1 VFRLR
6 TFGGLWLERDH
17 QRIGGLSPRRLGLL
31 AAVVVAGDRGISR
44 DGLLLLL
51 WPDSTEAKA
60 RHALAQ
66 TLYSLRRELGSE
78 LVRSEPAELLADP
91 AQLSSDL
98 TDFLAAKASGDFERA
113 AALYSGP
120 FLDGFYVPAADEFE
134 RWAEVERSRLRES
147 AMQAIEAAA
156 KQAGDAGRLEHAQG
170 HWCRLSVLAPH
181 NSRIALGYMTALA
194 EAGDVAGAIQYGRS
208 HEIARRQEVGVQPDP
223 AVGALL
229 SRLTRGEWR
238 SSAPGRIP
246 TVDPA
251 GPFPHNKTHE
261 PVRAAAP
268 PDQTPRHRKAWMV
281 AAGVVTLAALSLWLL
296 PSMLSGRE
304 AFPAGSVVVMAD
316 PTDLTGEPGLGRA
329 LASAAVVGL
338 QQSRHLTL
346 LSRPRIAES
355 LRRMGR
361 TGDTVLTDS
370 LALEVAARENARAV
384 LLLTLAGV
392 SGKYILTGRL
402 VSPQDGADIAVHR
415 VSVGAIDD
423 VVEGLDRLLREV
435 LASAGDPRNYRDS
448 LPPLP
453 TVTTRSLEALKLYA
467 EAGESWRRLQ
477 YDRARRLFERA
488 VAVDSGFALAH
499 AALGSY
505 HYFVNDRP
513 AGDVHYAIAQRL
525 RARLTFREQLT
536 LDSRL
541 AAARGDQAEERRI
554 DKTLA
559 ERYPSRETWYNYGTS
574 LMRHNQCDKALP
586 ALQKALTFDS
596 TSPNTHINIATCYK
610 SMGENRL
617 ALDAYAAAERA
628 DSSALTSFYI
638 NHEWGGVFVRLG
650 RYAEAEAAF
659 RRMLAL
665 PEDNDQARGH
675 RSLAYLEML
684 RGKYSAAIDH
694 LTSAA
699 ALSRGPGAGTS
710 LLRNEALLADAYLV
724 RGATALASR
733 ELDSAL
739 KVAGAQYVEP
749 GFLALLG
756 RVLVRAK
763 RTGDARRML
772 KRIEGALKP
781 DNSTD
786 RSARA
791 LLTAELA
798 LSGGD
803 PAAAFDAIRND
814 IDPVLAGWRTS
825 LLGRALAGRGVLDSA
840 LAVTA
845 AFSRTNGF
853 GVDTQGDWVM
863 APLEVARIAEAL
875 GDSATA
881 RAALQ
886 TLLDQWKDADPD
898 LRILRET
905 RLNLVRLQRGARN

>member
-1 VFRLR
+1 MVSA
-6 TFGGLWLERDH
+6 GVA
-17 QRIGGLSPRRLGLL
+17 SL
-31 AAVVVAGDRGISR
+31 A
-44 DGLLLLL
+44 
-51 WPDSTEAKA
+51 
-60 RHALAQ
+60 
-66 TLYSLRRELGSE
+66 
-78 LVRSEPAELLADP
+78 
-91 AQLSSDL
+91 
-98 TDFLAAKASGDFERA
+98 
-113 AALYSGP
+113 
-120 FLDGFYVPAADEFE
+120 
-134 RWAEVERSRLRES
+134 
-147 AMQAIEAAA
+147 
-156 KQAGDAGRLEHAQG
+156 
-170 HWCRLSVLAPH
+170 VLA
-181 NSRIALGYMTALA
+181 
-194 EAGDVAGAIQYGRS
+194 
-208 HEIARRQEVGVQPDP
+208 
-223 AVGALL
+223 
-229 SRLTRGEWR
+229 
-238 SSAPGRIP
+238 
-246 TVDPA
+246 
-251 GPFPHNKTHE
+251 
-261 PVRAAAP
+261 
-268 PDQTPRHRKAWMV
+268 
-281 AAGVVTLAALSLWLL
+281 LWLL
-296 PSMLSGRE
+296 PSMLSGRA
-304 AFPAGSVVVMAD
+304 AFPTGSVVVMAD

-384 LLLTLAGV
+384 LLLTVAPL
-392 SGKYILTGRL
+392 SGKYLLTGRL
-402 VSPQDGADIAVHR
+402 VSPRDGADIAVHR
-415 VSVGAIDD
+415 VSVGTIDN

-435 LASAGDPRNYRDS
+435 LASAGDSRNYRDS
-448 LPPLP
+448 LPSLP
-453 TVTTRSLEALKLYA
+453 QVTTRSLEALKLYA
-467 EAGESWRRLQ
+467 EAGESWRRLR
-477 YDRARRLFERA
+477 YDLARQLFERA

-505 HYFVNDRP
+505 HYFVNNRP
-513 AGDVHYAIAQRL
+513 AGDAHYAIAQRL

-541 AAARGDQAEERRI
+541 AAARGDRAEEIRI
-554 DKTLA
+554 DKMLA

-574 LMRHNQCDKALP
+574 LMRQSQCDEALP

-628 DSSALTSFYI
+628 DSTSLTAFNI

-650 RYAEAEAAF
+650 RNAEAEAAF
-659 RRMLAL
+659 GRMLAR
-665 PEDNDQARGH
+665 PAANDQARGH
-675 RSLAYLEML
+675 RSLAYLEMT
-684 RGKYSAAIDH
+684 RGRYTAAIDH

-699 ALSRGPGAGTS
+699 ALSRSPGAGTS
-710 LLRNEALLADAYLV
+710 LLRNEALLAEAYLA
-724 RGATALASR
+724 RGSTALASR
-733 ELDSAL
+733 ALDTAL
-739 KVAGAQYVEP
+739 AVAATQYVEP

-763 RTGDARRML
+763 RTRDARDML
-772 KRIEGALKP
+772 RRIESTSKP
-781 DNSTD
+781 DNLTD

-798 LSGGD
+798 LAAGD
-803 PAAAFDAIRND
+803 PAAAFDAIRD
-814 IDPVLAGWRTS
+814 DLDPVLANWRVS

-881 RAALQ
+881 RSALQ
-886 TLLDQWKDADPD
+886 SLLDRWKDADPD
-898 LRILRET
+898 LAILRGA
-905 RLNLVRLQRGARN
+905 RLDLARLQRGARN